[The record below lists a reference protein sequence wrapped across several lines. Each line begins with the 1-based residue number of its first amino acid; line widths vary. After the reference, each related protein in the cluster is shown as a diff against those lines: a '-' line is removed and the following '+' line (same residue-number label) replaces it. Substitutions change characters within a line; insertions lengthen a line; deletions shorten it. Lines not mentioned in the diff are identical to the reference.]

1 MLPSVFPHWV
11 AHGDEVEARRAE
23 LEEIRVV
30 MMVMLLETSEGR
42 ILKDRDVVLLLLPA
56 VSDCVVP

>member
-1 MLPSVFPHWV
+1 M

-30 MMVMLLETSEGR
+30 MMVMLFETREGR
-42 ILKDRDVVLLLLPA
+42 ILKDRDVGTSSDL
-56 VSDCVVP
+56 SDCVVP

>member
-1 MLPSVFPHWV
+1 M

-30 MMVMLLETSEGR
+30 MMVMLFETREGR
-42 ILKDRDVVLLLLPA
+42 ILKDRDVVLLLI
-56 VSDCVVP
+56 